1 MPGSPGPLS
10 SHSLCRHNH
19 RFAWRSLEN
28 WNSVVYIKVLVA
40 KNLLQNINVVPAAE
54 NYSKTWRFISGSILS
69 FLFLSE
75 RPLLKKKKHLYSI
88 FTVQCTRLCSTKN
101 WREPPVLW
109 TCKIQC
115 AQHMIS
121 MKKLRF
127 SSRPRTKV
135 RHHGPPGS
143 ARAPPWLYIHFL
155 LV

>member
-54 NYSKTWRFISGSILS
+54 NYSKTWRFISGSIFS
-69 FLFLSE
+69 FLLRSE
-75 RPLLKKKKHLYSI
+75 RPLLKKTLVQYIHCTMYKAVLYKKLKGTQCSELAKSSVPSI
-88 FTVQCTRLCSTKN
+88 
-101 WREPPVLW
+101 
-109 TCKIQC
+109 I
-115 AQHMIS
+115 MIS

-127 SSRPRTKV
+127 SSHPRTKV

-143 ARAPPWLYIHFL
+143 ARAQPWLYIHFI

>member
-19 RFAWRSLEN
+19 RFAWRSLEK

-54 NYSKTWRFISGSILS
+54 NYSKTWRFISGSIFS
-69 FLFLSE
+69 FLFRSE
-75 RPLLKKKKHLYSI
+75 RPLLKKNTCTVYSLYN
-88 FTVQCTRLCSTKN
+88 VQGCALQKIEGN
-101 WREPPVLW
+101 PVLW

-127 SSRPRTKV
+127 SSHPRTKV
-135 RHHGPPGS
+135 RHHGPLGS
-143 ARAPPWLYIHFL
+143 ARAQPWLYIHFI